1 MVAALYDRTFMQLSD
16 RGGASNL
23 VGEQWA
29 ALCAGA
35 LTDTGPGTVPVRTG
49 PDDVVAT
56 TTVRL
61 DHIPAIAR
69 VCFAKPR
76 VRGGS
81 IIRTS
86 CTSAA
91 WRRQMQLRPIS

>member
-35 LTDTGPGTVPVRTG
+35 LTDTGPGTIPVRTG

-69 VCFAKPR
+69 VASRHKLIG
-76 VRGGS
+76 VLS
-81 IIRTS
+81 TD
-86 CTSAA
+86 
-91 WRRQMQLRPIS
+91 